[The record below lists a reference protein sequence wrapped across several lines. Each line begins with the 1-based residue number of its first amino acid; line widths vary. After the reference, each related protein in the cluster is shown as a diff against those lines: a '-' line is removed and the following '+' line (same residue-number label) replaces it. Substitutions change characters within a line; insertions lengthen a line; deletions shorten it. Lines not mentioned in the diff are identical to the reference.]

1 MRLPGFAKGAI
12 MFRKPLFRVFT
23 VLMVA
28 LMLGFGGIASSSAQ
42 DSSASGTL
50 KLWHGWT
57 GAEADT
63 LNNEI
68 LPAWMAA
75 YPNVKIEALAVPF
88 DQLKNKYQTEA
99 ATGGGPDLLIGP
111 LDWVGELATAEL
123 IKPLDDVATPD
134 VLSEYIPATVDA
146 LKYDGKLYGMPES
159 FETVALYYNKTLMP
173 TPPEST
179 AELDGMAADMAGTD
193 KYALALYSN
202 FYHPAGYLF
211 GFGATLFDEENNS
224 ALNTPGTVAFL
235 EWMKAISTKPGY
247 YQQNDD
253 AAISSLFKEGK
264 TASVING
271 PWALADY
278 QAVLGAE
285 NVGVAILPKI
295 SEADDASPKP
305 FLGVKHI
312 MMNSNIEGDQ
322 AALAFTFMTWF
333 TGPESVGFL
342 ATNAGHLPAHSGVD
356 VSANPIA
363 AAFVEQA
370 QSSTPMPTIPE
381 MGQVWTPAGDMITKV
396 ISGTATPEEAAAQA
410 QDQIN
415 EAIKQMRIS

>member
-1 MRLPGFAKGAI
+1 

-28 LMLGFGGIASSSAQ
+28 LMFGFGGIAGSSAQ
-42 DSSASGTL
+42 DTSASGTL

-63 LNNEI
+63 LNNDI
-68 LPAWMAA
+68 LPAWEAA
-75 YPNVKIEALAVPF
+75 YPNVKINALAVPF

-111 LDWVGELATAEL
+111 LDWVGELAAAEL
-123 IKPLDDVATPD
+123 IKPLDEMATPD
-134 VLSEYIPATVDA
+134 VLSVYIPSTVDA

-159 FETVALYYNKTLMP
+159 LETVALYYNKKLMP
-173 TPPEST
+173 TPPTTT
-179 AELDGMAADMAGTD
+179 AELDTMAASLAGTD
-193 KYALALYSN
+193 QYALALYSD

-211 GFGATLFDEENNS
+211 GFGGTLFDADNNS
-224 ALNTPGTVAFL
+224 ALNSPGTVSYL
-235 EWMKAISTKPGY
+235 KWISGIASKPGY

-253 AAISSLFKEGK
+253 AAISSLFKESK
-264 TASVING
+264 AASVING
-271 PWALADY
+271 PWALGDY
-278 QAVLGAE
+278 QAALGAE
-285 NVGVAILPKI
+285 NVGVAVLPKI
-295 SEADDASPKP
+295 SEANDASPKP

-312 MMNSNIEGDQ
+312 MMNSNIDGDQ
-322 AALAFTFMTWF
+322 ATLAFTFMTWF
-333 TGPESVGFL
+333 TGPDSVGFL
-342 ATNAGHLPAHSGVD
+342 ATSAGHLPAHSGVD

-370 QSSTPMPTIPE
+370 QNSTPLPTIPE

-396 ISGTATPEEAAAQA
+396 ISGDATPEEAAAEA